1 MGLFKK
7 IGKFFSDITGKT
19 AQKQANAIA
28 QEQLKLQQQ
37 ALNEAKANA
46 LRAELEADTQARRNE
61 EERLKLRNTS
71 RSRIGRSL
79 GRLVR

>member
-19 AQKQANAIA
+19 AQTQANATA
-28 QEQLKLQQQ
+28 REQLKLQQQ
-37 ALNEAKANA
+37 ALDEEKANA
-46 LRAELEADTQARRNE
+46 LRAELEADTQAKINE
-61 EERLKLRNTS
+61 EERLKLKNNS
-71 RSRIGRSL
+71 RSKIGRSL